1 MKQRWAIGVGAA
13 VIAIGLTVVFAGP
26 AAGIVIDGFFIDDNN
41 SPFEDDIDA
50 IAEAGITRGCDSAG
64 TRFCPDSHIT
74 RGEMAAFLRR
84 ALGLPISAKNWFT
97 DDDNSLF
104 EDDIN
109 AIADAGITRGCDP
122 QATNLFCPAA
132 NVTRGEMAAFLR
144 RAQSLPVSATN
155 WFTDDD
161 NSLFEDDIN
170 AIADAGITKGCSLQP
185 TPTYCPLGAVTRGEM
200 AAFLRRSLALPSSV
214 IQISIG
220 DQPALNCSGTGE
232 TCSLTVD
239 VDAQRPYLIREG
251 LFQVLPATVEE
262 TAELNGSGT
271 RFTLTLDGSGQELVS
286 LPVSEEGNFA
296 FRRWEHPFSFTAGT
310 YTLVGTW
317 YWASLQIQKT
327 TVTIRAG

>member
-84 ALGLPISAKNWFT
+84 ALGLPISAK
-97 DDDNSLF
+97 
-104 EDDIN
+104 
-109 AIADAGITRGCDP
+109 
-122 QATNLFCPAA
+122 
-132 NVTRGEMAAFLR
+132 
-144 RAQSLPVSATN
+144 N